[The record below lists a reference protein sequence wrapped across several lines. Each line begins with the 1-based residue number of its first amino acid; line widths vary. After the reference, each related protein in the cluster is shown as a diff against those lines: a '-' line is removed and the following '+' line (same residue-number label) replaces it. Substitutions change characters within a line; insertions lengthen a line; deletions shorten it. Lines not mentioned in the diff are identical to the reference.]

1 MKETK
6 ENIKKPNE
14 VENLDK
20 NANVEEVAIK
30 NDSKKVESEVVK
42 GEVTTNANSKI
53 KDYLNK
59 DLFADVK
66 RISFSDDSSEEL
78 KSENTLSEDYQ
89 GTFNDIS
96 ENQIISAKVIGISDS
111 DVMVDIGFKS
121 EGLINRSEFDNK
133 NLPEIGSNIDIFLE
147 KFEDTD
153 GNITLSKYKA
163 DFIKRWDE
171 LKHFCDSGEPV
182 SGKIIKRVKG
192 GLVVDLGVIQ
202 AFLPG
207 SQADVQPV
215 KNFDDLINK
224 EFDFQIVKVDEVRKN
239 LVVSRKAILEESL
252 NEKRQ
257 ELMTQI
263 EIGAQLKG
271 VVKNIT
277 DFGAFVDLGG
287 VDGLIHITDLS
298 WNRINHPTEILE
310 LDQKLNVVILDF
322 DDDKSRIQL
331 GVKQLSKHPWENLD
345 SNLKEGDKVNGKVS
359 VLADYGAFIEITDG
373 VEGLV
378 HVSEMSW
385 STHLRSAQDFV
396 SVGDSIEAVILSL
409 DREERK
415 MSLGIKQLKSDPW
428 TDITKKYPTGSQHKG
443 KIRNFTNFGVFVE
456 LEEGIDGLIYISD
469 LSWTKKI
476 KHPSELFAIED
487 KIDVVVL
494 ELDVE
499 ERKLSLGHKQTKKNP
514 WDEYLKKYPLDS
526 VHKFK
531 LESFGERG
539 ASIFLNDEISAFVP
553 KKHLL
558 KEDGS
563 SLEVGEEAEFK
574 VIEFNSE
581 FKRIV
586 MSHSAT
592 YKKEAVEKKKTK
604 PVAKK
609 DKVDKST
616 LGDIE
621 ALADLKKKMDEKED
635 K

>member
-6 ENIKKPNE
+6 ENINKPNE
-14 VENLDK
+14 VENLDN
-20 NANVEEVAIK
+20 NANVEEVALK
-30 NDSKKVESEVVK
+30 NDSKEVESEVVK
-42 GEVTTNANSKI
+42 EEVNTSANPKI

-287 VDGLIHITDLS
+287 VDGLIHITDFS
-298 WNRINHPTEILE
+298 WGRINHPSEIVSIGDE
-310 LDQKLNVVILDF
+310 ISVQVIDF
-322 DDDKSRIQL
+322 NQETSRISL
-331 GVKQLSKHPWENLD
+331 GLKQLVDNPWETIPE
-345 SNLKEGDKVNGKVS
+345 KYKVGDVVS
-359 VLADYGAFIEITDG
+359 GNIVSIMNYGIFIELEKGI
-373 VEGLV
+373 EGLI
-378 HVSEMSW
+378 HISEISW
-385 STHLRSAQDFV
+385 TKNVQNLQDTYK
-396 SVGDSIEAVILSL
+396 VGDSIDSKVLFVDANEQKI
-409 DREERK
+409 
-415 MSLGIKQLKSDPW
+415 SLGIKQLSKDPW
-428 TDITKKYPTGSQHKG
+428 ETITEDVKVGDKKSGTVNKLTKFGAFVTLTDELEGFVRTTEFHWTKNSSHPKEFVSEGDSIDYIITDI
-443 KIRNFTNFGVFVE
+443 
-456 LEEGIDGLIYISD
+456 LEKERKVLLSVKD
-469 LSWTKKI
+469 LSESPWPEIETKFNSGDKLKGTFEKMLDSGVIIKLDNDIEGFIPMSKI
-476 KHPSELFAIED
+476 SKDQKKDVIANLND
-487 KIDVVVL
+487 GDNVDLVVVEVKAEEKNVVL
-494 ELDVE
+494 MLDETNV
-499 ERKLSLGHKQTKKNP
+499 
-514 WDEYLKKYPLDS
+514 
-526 VHKFK
+526 
-531 LESFGERG
+531 
-539 ASIFLNDEISAFVP
+539 ND
-553 KKHLL
+553 
-558 KEDGS
+558 
-563 SLEVGEEAEFK
+563 
-574 VIEFNSE
+574 
-581 FKRIV
+581 
-586 MSHSAT
+586 
-592 YKKEAVEKKKTK
+592 
-604 PVAKK
+604 
-609 DKVDKST
+609 
-616 LGDIE
+616 
-621 ALADLKKKMDEKED
+621 
-635 K
+635 

>member
-1 MKETK
+1 MNDKLNKEIK
-6 ENIKKPNE
+6 ENDNKLTA
-14 VENLDK
+14 VESNKEEAL
-20 NANVEEVAIK
+20 VEEVTAEASEQK
-30 NDSKKVESEVVK
+30 NEEKKSSTDNEKS
-42 GEVTTNANSKI
+42 I
-53 KDYLNK
+53 KDYLSK
-59 DLFADVK
+59 DLFANIK
-66 RISFSDDSSEEL
+66 RISFTDEKPSEDDKHEALSEE
-78 KSENTLSEDYQ
+78 YQ

-133 NLPEIGSNIDIFLE
+133 DLPEIGSNIDIFLE

-182 SGKIIKRVKG
+182 NGKIVKRVKG

-207 SQADVQPV
+207 SQADVQPI
-215 KNFDDLINK
+215 KNFDDLIGK
-224 EFDFQIVKVDEVRKN
+224 EFDFQIVKVDEMRKN

-257 ELMTQI
+257 ELMTKI
-263 EIGAQLKG
+263 EIGAELRG

-277 DFGAFVDLGG
+277 DFGAFIDLGG

-331 GVKQLSKHPWENLD
+331 GVKQLSDHPWENLD
-345 SNLKEGDKVNGKVS
+345 SKLKEGDKVKGKVS
-359 VLADYGAFIEITDG
+359 VLADYGAFIEIAEG

-396 SVGDSIEAVILSL
+396 NVGDEVETVILSI

-415 MSLGIKQLKSDPW
+415 MSLGIKQLSSDPW
-428 TDITKKYPTGSQHKG
+428 TDITEKYPTKSKHKG

-456 LEEGIDGLIYISD
+456 LEEGIDGLVYISD

-476 KHPSELFAIED
+476 KHPSELFQIGDEIEV
-487 KIDVVVL
+487 IVL
-494 ELDVE
+494 ELDVD
-499 ERKLSLGHKQTKKNP
+499 ERKLSLGHKQTTKNP
-514 WDEYLKKYPLDS
+514 WLIYEKTYAIDTIHELKIDS
-526 VHKFK
+526 ITD
-531 LESFGERG
+531 RG
-539 ASIFLNDEISAFVP
+539 ANIILSKELLAFVP
-553 KKHLL
+553 KKHML

-563 SLEVGEEAEFK
+563 LLKKGDVANFN
-574 VIEFNSE
+574 VIECNSE

-586 MSHSAT
+586 LSHLAT
-592 YKKEAVEKKKTK
+592 YSKKKEISGKVKKEKI
-604 PVAKK
+604 
-609 DKVDKST
+609 DKST
-616 LGDIE
+616 LGDLE
-621 ALADLKKKMDEKED
+621 VLVDLKKKMDDED
-635 K
+635 

>member
-6 ENIKKPNE
+6 ENINKTNE

-20 NANVEEVAIK
+20 NANVEEVALK
-30 NDSKKVESEVVK
+30 NDSKEVESEVVK
-42 GEVTTNANSKI
+42 EEVNTSANPKI

-153 GNITLSKYKA
+153 CNITLSKYKA

-287 VDGLIHITDLS
+287 VDGLIHITDFS
-298 WNRINHPTEILE
+298 WGRINHPSEIVSIGDE
-310 LDQKLNVVILDF
+310 ISVQVIDF
-322 DDDKSRIQL
+322 NQETSRISL
-331 GVKQLSKHPWENLD
+331 GLKQLVDNPWETIPE
-345 SNLKEGDKVNGKVS
+345 KYKVGDVVS
-359 VLADYGAFIEITDG
+359 GNIVSIMNYGIFIELEKGI
-373 VEGLV
+373 EGLI
-378 HVSEMSW
+378 HISEISW
-385 STHLRSAQDFV
+385 TKNVQNLQDTYK
-396 SVGDSIEAVILSL
+396 VGDSIDSKVLFVDANEQKI
-409 DREERK
+409 
-415 MSLGIKQLKSDPW
+415 SLGIKQLSKDPW
-428 TDITKKYPTGSQHKG
+428 ETITEDVKVGDKKSGTVNKLTKFGAFVTLTDELEGFVRTTEFHWTKNSSHPKEFVSEGDSIDYIITDI
-443 KIRNFTNFGVFVE
+443 
-456 LEEGIDGLIYISD
+456 LEKERKVLLSVKD
-469 LSWTKKI
+469 LSESPWPEIETKFNSGDKLKGTFEKMLDSGVIIKLDDDIEGFIPMSKI
-476 KHPSELFAIED
+476 SKDQKKDVIANLND
-487 KIDVVVL
+487 GDNVDLVVVEVKAEEKNVVL
-494 ELDVE
+494 MLDE
-499 ERKLSLGHKQTKKNP
+499 TN
-514 WDEYLKKYPLDS
+514 
-526 VHKFK
+526 
-531 LESFGERG
+531 
-539 ASIFLNDEISAFVP
+539 
-553 KKHLL
+553 
-558 KEDGS
+558 
-563 SLEVGEEAEFK
+563 
-574 VIEFNSE
+574 
-581 FKRIV
+581 
-586 MSHSAT
+586 
-592 YKKEAVEKKKTK
+592 
-604 PVAKK
+604 
-609 DKVDKST
+609 VD
-616 LGDIE
+616 D
-621 ALADLKKKMDEKED
+621 
-635 K
+635 